1 MALGTDF
8 QLTVTLLINYMP
20 LTSWSVNEPQW
31 APHWREISAT
41 LCLIHIYMQCGQAV
55 FYQAKLH
62 YLPSPLSAV
71 PAAPENVTLTNISS
85 QLLVRWTID
94 PPNGMIS
101 HYTIYVTR
109 VERGNTLLAYTST
122 NTEFDIPSGDLDPFE
137 LVSVSVSAGNSAGEG
152 ARSLGVRGRTREER
166 KSDCIKCDSSFY
178 RVIKRCYC
186 ISG

>member
-1 MALGTDF
+1 
-8 QLTVTLLINYMP
+8 
-20 LTSWSVNEPQW
+20 
-31 APHWREISAT
+31 
-41 LCLIHIYMQCGQAV
+41 MQCGQAV

-166 KSDCIKCDSSFY
+166 KSSQQSLPPTPPLLFSPHSHSGSWLETQPPPLLPA
-178 RVIKRCYC
+178 RVQRI
-186 ISG
+186 IIQGITHSDGELHTS